1 MTRFR
6 IFGLAGAAVL
16 ALALNG
22 CGSSDE
28 RSDEPAAPPAAP
40 MPTAV
45 EMAASVLSM
54 AKDTL
59 ADAMQS
65 RMDVATGAP
74 YDDWLAA
81 QNAVLDAQ
89 NAVVTAAQAYLAA
102 LEADTATAFGDV
114 DAARQDVADA
124 RTGVAATQMQI
135 ANNPRPV
142 PPTPPPPSGEIA
154 GYRADADHRTA
165 RGALGGTHGRRDDEG
180 ASHGRRGPC
189 GLPGASGSVVRPTPA
204 TDGCVVGITVVRDR
218 RRQHHRRFRYLDAR
232 GSHGGVHRSAREHEP
247 RECRECRGNHE
258 TTLLLQRLVLCQ
270 IRIRIPKMS
279 TKPLPARCFRLIH
292 TFGNLHDGGM
302 LDGCPRTC
310 MGSRRSGRTD
320 MVSVISA
327 CSIPTKQS
335 TP

>member
-89 NAVVTAAQAYLAA
+89 NAVVTAAQAYLEA

-114 DAARQDVADA
+114 DAARQAVAVA
-124 RTGVAATQMQI
+124 RAGVAATQMQI

-142 PPTPPPPSGEIA
+142 PPPPSGEIA
-154 GYRADADHRTA
+154 GIEQMQTTGLLAALSGALADGATMKEHPMAAGTMWAPGGVRFTCAADAGDDGL
-165 RGALGGTHGRRDDEG
+165 RGRYHGRAE
-180 ASHGRRGPC
+180 
-189 GLPGASGSVVRPTPA
+189 
-204 TDGCVVGITVVRDR
+204 R
-218 RRQHHRRFRYLDAR
+218 RRRHHRRFRYLEVR
-232 GSHGGVHRSAREHEP
+232 GSHGGVHRSARGHEP
-247 RECRECRGNHE
+247 GGCGECRGDHE
-258 TTLLLQRLVLCQ
+258 RPRCGRLWTTTTQTANVDETLPQTAHTP
-270 IRIRIPKMS
+270 IP
-279 TKPLPARCFRLIH
+279 C
-292 TFGNLHDGGM
+292 
-302 LDGCPRTC
+302 
-310 MGSRRSGRTD
+310 
-320 MVSVISA
+320 SA
-327 CSIPTKQS
+327 T
-335 TP
+335 

>member
-6 IFGLAGAAVL
+6 TFGLAGAAVL

-89 NAVVTAAQAYLAA
+89 NAVVTAAQAYLEA

-114 DAARQDVADA
+114 DAARQAVAVA
-124 RTGVAATQMQI
+124 RAGVAATQMQI

-142 PPTPPPPSGEIA
+142 PPPPSGEIA
-154 GYRADADHRTA
+154 GIEQMQTTGLLAALSGALTDGATMKEHPMAAGTMWAPGGVRFTCAADA
-165 RGALGGTHGRRDDEG
+165 GDE
-180 ASHGRRGPC
+180 
-189 GLPGASGSVVRPTPA
+189 
-204 TDGCVVGITVVRDR
+204 GCVVGITVVRN
-218 RRQHHRRFRYLDAR
+218 
-232 GSHGGVHRSAREHEP
+232 E
-247 RECRECRGNHE
+247 
-258 TTLLLQRLVLCQ
+258 
-270 IRIRIPKMS
+270 
-279 TKPLPARCFRLIH
+279 
-292 TFGNLHDGGM
+292 
-302 LDGCPRTC
+302 
-310 MGSRRSGRTD
+310 
-320 MVSVISA
+320 
-327 CSIPTKQS
+327 
-335 TP
+335 

>member
-6 IFGLAGAAVL
+6 TFGLAGAAVL

-22 CGSSDE
+22 CGSSDK
-28 RSDEPAAPPAAP
+28 RSEEPAAPPAAP
-40 MPTAV
+40 MLTAV
-45 EMAASVLSM
+45 ERTASVLSM

-154 GYRADADHRTA
+154 GYPTDHRTA
-165 RGALGGTHGRRDDEG
+165 RGALGGTRGRRDDEG
-180 ASHGRRGPC
+180 ASHGRRGHVGSRGRPVQLC
-189 GLPGASGSVVRPTPA
+189 GRRRHRRLRGRYHGRAGQ
-204 TDGCVVGITVVRDR
+204 

-258 TTLLLQRLVLCQ
+258 SSYCCNGWSGKS
-270 IRIRIPKMS
+270 KMS
-279 TKPLPARCFRLIH
+279 TKPCPTAH
-292 TFGNLHDGGM
+292 TTI
-302 LDGCPRTC
+302 PR
-310 MGSRRSGRTD
+310 
-320 MVSVISA
+320 SA
-327 CSIPTKQS
+327 T
-335 TP
+335 